1 MKNIVVKVNGSSAT
15 ASFDGK
21 LTSGMVGLL
30 VSVDYDPSWDSL
42 IKTASFRVGNFVR
55 SRENIGSVTTVP
67 WEVMRHYGKP
77 LEVGVEGRDADG
89 NIIIP
94 TVWAS
99 VGMVYEGAVS
109 NVPGSPN
116 PDVGDVPPV
125 AGAMIDDSVIDIN
138 KTWSS
143 QKIADEIR
151 GGGELITAPTIDVE
165 EIEGGHRVTVT
176 DAKGE
181 ENFDVMDGKDGYTP
195 VKGKDYYTEA
205 DKAEM
210 VTAVLA
216 ALPTYNGE
224 VEEV

>member
-30 VSVDYDPSWDSL
+30 VSIDYDPSWDSL

-67 WEVMRHYGKP
+67 WEIMRHYGKP
-77 LEVGVEGRDADG
+77 LEVGVEDRDADG

-125 AGAMIDDSVIDIN
+125 AGAMIDDSVTAID

-143 QKIADEIR
+143 QKIADEIEN
-151 GGGELITAPTIDVE
+151 GGGGTGGSGVDGTTFYPTISAQGVISWTNDGNKENPAPVDLVE
-165 EIEGGHRVTVT
+165 
-176 DAKGE
+176 
-181 ENFDVMDGKDGYTP
+181 
-195 VKGKDYYTEA
+195 
-205 DKAEM
+205 
-210 VTAVLA
+210 AVIS
-216 ALPTYNGE
+216 ALPVYNGE